1 MAIENLNI
9 NYKAQ
14 LEPGP
19 IHKLKT
25 IKRTMNS
32 D

>member
-1 MAIENLNI
+1 M
-9 NYKAQ
+9 KS
-14 LEPGP
+14 GP

-32 D
+32 DQTTATTQKSRTHS

>member
-1 MAIENLNI
+1 MATEKLKI
-9 NYKAQ
+9 NNKT
-14 LEPGP
+14 LKKPGP

-32 D
+32 N